1 MSDANQTSNQINPWK
16 WATITIGALLAG
28 GLIGG
33 VVIASFDQAEPE
45 AAVQTQ
51 AQAPAPVAAPR
62 SAPVQVAAARPTSAD
77 IAACNQAAASART
90 TPQGVLKDGVIGGA
104 IGAGVGAAGGAIAG
118 GGKGAGKGA
127 GIGAIVGATAGT
139 MYGLNKANQDD
150 ARAETAYRTCMAERG
165 F

>member
-1 MSDANQTSNQINPWK
+1 MSDATQTSKQINPWK
-16 WATITIGALLAG
+16 WATITIGALLTG

-33 VVIASFDQAEPE
+33 VVIASLDQSEPE
-45 AAVQTQ
+45 TTAKPPAVTT
-51 AQAPAPVAAPR
+51 
-62 SAPVQVAAARPTSAD
+62 SAPTRVAAARPTSAD
-77 IAACNQAAASART
+77 IGACNQVAASMRT

-139 MYGLNKANQDD
+139 MYGLNKTNQDD
-150 ARAETAYRTCMAERG
+150 ARAETAYRTCMADRG